1 MRCWLDLKGNYA
13 IQPCYL
19 VERLHGVDDACLS
32 GASPQG
38 LVEEL
43 ADGAVVVV
51 V

>member
-32 GASPQG
+32 GAPQG

-43 ADGAVVVV
+43 ADGAAVVVRD
-51 V
+51 